1 VRRPSPTLRLRL
13 TLLYAGVFFLGGVA
27 LLTVSYVLVRNNLT
41 LEHGQVRALG
51 PDGQALA
58 RAATNEL
65 RDDALHDLRLQYA
78 IALAAV
84 TAISVLLGWAVAGR
98 ALRPLQRITATARSV
113 SQDNLDERIA
123 LDGPRDEL
131 KELADTF
138 DGMLERLSGAF
149 ASQRRFVANASHE
162 LRTPLTVMR
171 TELEVT
177 LADPDASNGEL
188 REMAEAVRDSLGR
201 TERLIDALLTLA
213 RSESAV
219 TRRDDV
225 DLAALARLAVDHARG
240 ELSDAR
246 LTLTTGLAPAP
257 VRGNRRLLERLVANL
272 VDNAVRHN
280 RPGGGVDVSTGV
292 RDGRAVVRVANDGEP
307 LPPDAL
313 PRLLEPFQRLDR
325 HARGD
330 GAGLGL
336 SIVASV
342 ARAHGGTVTLD
353 ARAAGGL
360 QAVVELPVNT
370 DTRHSTPDPALQH
383 A

>member
-1 VRRPSPTLRLRL
+1 VSRPSPTLRLRL
-13 TLLYAGVFFLGGVA
+13 TLLYAGVFFAGGAA

-41 LEHGQVRALG
+41 LEHSQVRALG

-58 RAATNEL
+58 RAATDEL
-65 RDDALHDLRLQYA
+65 RNDALHDLRLQYA
-78 IALAAV
+78 LALAAM
-84 TAISVLLGWAVAGR
+84 TAISVLLGWMVAGR
-98 ALRPLQRITATARSV
+98 ALRPLQRITATARRV

-138 DGMLERLSGAF
+138 DGMLERLQGAF

-171 TELEVT
+171 TELEVS
-177 LADPDASNGEL
+177 LADPGATNAEL
-188 REMAEAVRDSLGR
+188 REMAEAVRRSLGR

-246 LTLTTGLAPAP
+246 LRLTTGLAPAP

-292 RDGRAVVRVANDGEP
+292 RDGRAVVRVSNDGEP
-307 LPPDAL
+307 LPPEAL

-325 HARGD
+325 HAHGD

-342 ARAHGGTVTLD
+342 ARAHGGSVALAPRTG
-353 ARAAGGL
+353 GGL
-360 QAVVELPVNT
+360 DAVVELPAQAAPVPS
-370 DTRHSTPDPALQH
+370 HPDPVPLH